1 MRKSRTGLI
10 FIVGIVAAIVGGVL
24 FGTGAGASQQMTSQL
39 AAGDYGSLSQTG
51 GIGLVIA
58 GIGGLL
64 IFISWISAL
73 IRTAIIGRWGW
84 FVVMLLLGLLIS
96 PLMWLWMLIYLI
108 GASDHSRMAQRP
120 MAPA

>member
-10 FIVGIVAAIVGGVL
+10 FIVGVVAAIVGAIL
-24 FGTGAGASQQMTSQL
+24 FGVGAQASQQVSSQL
-39 AAGDYGSLSQTG
+39 ASGDYSSLSTGG
-51 GIGLVIA
+51 GIGLLIA
-58 GIGGLL
+58 AIGGLL
-64 IFISWISAL
+64 IFISWLSAL

-84 FVVMLLLGLLIS
+84 FVVMLILGLLIS

-108 GASDHSRMAQRP
+108 AAADYRREAHRP